1 MRQLERLCL
10 IGSLTVAMALGASAA
25 GFAQLGGATTGVS
38 GRGEYDYTCAQC
50 HGPGGRGDGVMVH
63 YLKYKPTDL
72 TALARNNHGVFP
84 EKQIRAI
91 IDGTKV
97 VGAHGESGAREM
109 PVWGRE
115 FLKQGSSPEQAQARI
130 SALVG
135 YIKSIQEK

>member
-1 MRQLERLCL
+1 MRQLERFCL
-10 IGSLTVAMALGASAA
+10 IGSLTVAMALAASTA
-25 GFAQLGGATTGVS
+25 GFAQAGGATTGVS
-38 GRGEYDYTCAQC
+38 GRGEYDYTCVQC
-50 HGPGGRGDGVMVH
+50 HGPAGRGDGVMAH

-84 EKQIRAI
+84 EKQIKAI

-97 VGAHGESGAREM
+97 VGAHGAREM

-115 FLKQGSSPEQAQARI
+115 FLNQGSNPEQAQARI

-135 YIKSIQEK
+135 YLKSIQEK

>member
-1 MRQLERLCL
+1 
-10 IGSLTVAMALGASAA
+10 MA
-25 GFAQLGGATTGVS
+25 
-38 GRGEYDYTCAQC
+38 
-50 HGPGGRGDGVMVH
+50 H

-84 EKQIRAI
+84 EKQITAI

-97 VGAHGESGAREM
+97 VGAHGAREM

-115 FLKQGSSPEQAQARI
+115 FLNQGSSPEQAQARI

-135 YIKSIQEK
+135 YLRSIQEK